1 MAKVTD
7 SKITVLVTGGSR
19 GIGYETAKEFLKH
32 GYNVAIIDI
41 AEDRKDKVVSELSQ
55 YGSVNYVVFD
65 LRKTAQIP
73 EAVKEAIRP
82 YGRLDALINNASTGA
97 HDDLLDISIE
107 RWDSYM
113 DLALKSMFFVSQA
126 AAAIM
131 IDCSSKGAIVSLSS
145 LRADRADGTH
155 MLYSVAKAGI
165 AAMTR
170 ELAFSLGKYGIRV
183 NAVMPGFVRTE
194 MTEHYIDETPGFI
207 DQLYNLQALEKVLD
221 ASDMAKVIYFLA
233 SDENTG
239 ITAQCI
245 KADAGIGTIELPP
258 KKAQHA

>member
-1 MAKVTD
+1 MSEYRKTA
-7 SKITVLVTGGSR
+7 LVTGGSR
-19 GIGYETAKEFLKH
+19 GIGRATAIEFLKH

-41 AEDRKDKVVSELSQ
+41 FEDKEKVLNDLKK
-55 YGSVNYVVFD
+55 YGDVNYVVYD
-65 LRKTAQIP
+65 LSRTEGI
-73 EAVKEAIRP
+73 EDCVMEAIKP
-82 YGRLDALINNASTGA
+82 FGRLDALVNNASKGA
-97 HDDLLDISIE
+97 HDYLLDISIE

-126 AAAIM
+126 AAKLM
-131 IDCSSKGAIVSLSS
+131 ISCDSKGTIVSLSS

-194 MTEHYIDETPGFI
+194 MTEHYISETEGFI
-207 DQLYNLQALEKVLD
+207 DTLFSLQALEKVLD
-221 ASDMAKVIYFLA
+221 AGDMAKLIYFLA
-233 SDENTG
+233 SDENTSV
-239 ITAQCI
+239 TAQCI
-245 KADAGIGTIELPP
+245 VADAG
-258 KKAQHA
+258 